1 MSKAKVLVI
10 DDDPEMLDL
19 ARFHLEKNGYDVT
32 CAETGAQGLRLVA
45 EHRHE
50 VVLTDLKLPDI
61 YGIDL
66 VAKLKEACPGAEVIM
81 ITGYGDIS
89 EAIEAT
95 NKGAFYFM
103 KKPVEFEELMALIE
117 RAIERGRQAVEIA
130 QLRKEIVKPDRYY
143 NIIGSS
149 RPMQNIYEIIESI
162 AESDAN
168 VMILG
173 ESGTGKELIAN
184 AIHFKSARSKKPFVK
199 INCSALPKELI
210 ESELFGHTKGAFTG
224 ATMDK
229 MGLIG
234 QAAGGSLLLDEIA
247 EMPIELQPKLL
258 RVLQERVYYRV
269 GSEKALEADFRL
281 ISATN
286 RNPLDAIREGNLR
299 EDLYYRINTI
309 EIQVPPL
316 RDRAEDVQH
325 LAEHFLRI
333 YAEKYNRSVRSISQ
347 LAYERM
353 FAYSWPGN
361 VRELQNV
368 MERAVL
374 LAKGEVIEESA
385 IPMPKPTAR
394 AAQAA
399 TAATAPPLSRPA
411 TQPNAVAAGS
421 GVGAPGAAG
430 AGAASPAQLSDLTL
444 EQLARLIV
452 NKMPSPKSGASRV
465 DIFTQLEGA
474 IVRAA
479 LERTRGNKQAAANL
493 LGLYRPRLYSM
504 LRKHNLHDTIR
515 ESEQNTA
522 EPDLAEDDLIDSEP
536 LSQDPNQDPDVAPQ
550 SNADSEPPK
559 GSSPSKE
566 ASKESSGEDVVGTPN
581 INGPDAAEFHF
592 RKGVP
597 YQY

>member
-1 MSKAKVLVI
+1 
-10 DDDPEMLDL
+10 
-19 ARFHLEKNGYDVT
+19 
-32 CAETGAQGLRLVA
+32 
-45 EHRHE
+45 
-50 VVLTDLKLPDI
+50 
-61 YGIDL
+61 
-66 VAKLKEACPGAEVIM
+66 
-81 ITGYGDIS
+81 
-89 EAIEAT
+89 
-95 NKGAFYFM
+95 
-103 KKPVEFEELMALIE
+103 
-117 RAIERGRQAVEIA
+117 
-130 QLRKEIVKPDRYY
+130 
-143 NIIGSS
+143 
-149 RPMQNIYEIIESI
+149 
-162 AESDAN
+162 
-168 VMILG
+168 MILG

-224 ATMDK
+224 ATMEK

-247 EMPIELQPKLL
+247 EMPVELQPKLL

-269 GSEKALEADFRL
+269 GSEKALDADFRL

-286 RNPLDAIREGNLR
+286 RNPLDAIREGALR

-309 EIQVPPL
+309 EIPVPPL
-316 RDRAEDVQH
+316 RERAEDVQH

-333 YAEKYNRSVRSISQ
+333 YAEKYNRSVGSISQ
-347 LAYERM
+347 QAYERM

-374 LAKGEVIEESA
+374 LAKGDVIEENA
-385 IPMPKPTAR
+385 IPMPKPTAK

-399 TAATAPPLSRPA
+399 TTAPAPPISRP
-411 TQPNAVAAGS
+411 TGPT
-421 GVGAPGAAG
+421 GVSAPP
-430 AGAASPAQLSDLTL
+430 PAQLSDLTL

-452 NKMPSPKSGASRV
+452 NKMPSPKSGGSRV
-465 DIFTQLEGA
+465 DVFTQLEGA

-479 LERTRGNKQAAANL
+479 LDRTRGNKQAAANL

-515 ESEQNTA
+515 ESEQSAPET
-522 EPDLAEDDLIDSEP
+522 DVAEDDLIESEA
-536 LSQDPNQDPDVAPQ
+536 LNQDPDQDLAEQVFTA
-550 SNADSEPPK
+550 SGGADPEPPK
-559 GSSPSKE
+559 ESTPSKE
-566 ASKESSGEDVVGTPN
+566 TSGEDIVGAPN
-581 INGPDAAEFHF
+581 INGPDTSEFHF
-592 RKGVP
+592 RKGMP

>member
-10 DDDPEMLDL
+10 DDDLVWLDL
-19 ARFHLEKNGYDVT
+19 ARFHLESNGYEVIGADN
-32 CAETGAQGLRLVA
+32 GAQGLKLVA
-45 EHRHE
+45 DRKPE
-50 VVLTDLKLPDI
+50 VALTDLRLPDI
-61 YGIDL
+61 SGIDL
-66 VAKLKEACPGAEVIM
+66 VSKMKEASPGTEVIM
-81 ITGYGDIS
+81 ITAYS
-89 EAIEAT
+89 TVNEAIEAT
-95 NKGAFYFM
+95 KAGAFYFSE
-103 KKPVEFEELMALIE
+103 KAAEFEELMALIE
-117 RAIERGRQAVEIA
+117 RAIERGRQAEEIE
-130 QLRKEIVKPDRYY
+130 QLRGRLRERDSYY

-149 RPMQNIYEIIESI
+149 RAMQNIYEIIESI

-224 ATMDK
+224 ATMEK

-247 EMPIELQPKLL
+247 EMPVELQPKLL

-269 GSEKALEADFRL
+269 GSEKALDADFRL

-286 RNPLDAIREGNLR
+286 RNPLDAIREGALR

-353 FAYSWPGN
+353 FAYTWPGN

-385 IPMPKPTAR
+385 IPMSKPSTKAPAPAPS
-394 AAQAA
+394 AA
-399 TAATAPPLSRPA
+399 PVSRP
-411 TQPNAVAAGS
+411 TPPP
-421 GVGAPGAAG
+421 GAPSTPPVN
-430 AGAASPAQLSDLTL
+430 ASELTL
-444 EQLARLIV
+444 DQLARLIV
-452 NKMPSPKSGASRV
+452 NKMPSPSRGGSRV

-515 ESEQNTA
+515 ESEQNPPENDAVDCDITESEA
-522 EPDLAEDDLIDSEP
+522 TDPDPDPDLIEQGLAASGATGQESSEESSIEAP
-536 LSQDPNQDPDVAPQ
+536 REAPKEAPKEAPGGDVA
-550 SNADSEPPK
+550 
-559 GSSPSKE
+559 
-566 ASKESSGEDVVGTPN
+566 TPN
-581 INGPDAAEFHF
+581 ISGPDASEFHF
-592 RKGVP
+592 RKGMP
-597 YQY
+597 FQY

>member
-19 ARFHLEKNGYDVT
+19 TRFHLEKNGYDVA

-45 EHRHE
+45 EHHHE

-61 YGIDL
+61 YGIEL
-66 VAKLKEACPGAEVIM
+66 VAKLREASPATEVIM
-81 ITGYGDIS
+81 ITGYGAVT

-95 NKGAFYFM
+95 KAGAFYFM
-103 KKPVEFEELMALIE
+103 PKPVEFEELMALIE
-117 RAIERGRQAVEIA
+117 RAIERGRQVVEIE
-130 QLRKEIVKPDRYY
+130 QLRGRLRERASYY

-224 ATMDK
+224 ATMEK

-247 EMPIELQPKLL
+247 EMPVELQPKLL

-286 RNPLDAIREGNLR
+286 RNPLDAIREGALR

-316 RDRAEDVQH
+316 RERAEDVQH

-333 YAEKYNRSVRSISQ
+333 YAEKYNRTVRSISQ

-374 LAKGEVIEESA
+374 LAKGDVIEESA
-385 IPMPKPTAR
+385 IPMPKSTAR

-399 TAATAPPLSRPA
+399 TAATQAPIVRPA
-411 TQPNAVAAGS
+411 TQPGP
-421 GVGAPGAAG
+421 GPIGAAG
-430 AGAASPAQLSDLTL
+430 QAPPAQLSDLTM

-515 ESEQNTA
+515 ETEQNA
-522 EPDLAEDDLIDSEP
+522 PENDVAEDDLIDSEA
-536 LSQDPNQDPDVAPQ
+536 LNQDQNPDPDPDL
-550 SNADSEPPK
+550 ADQGFTASGAADPEPPK
-559 GSSPSKE
+559 ESPKEPSKE
-566 ASKESSGEDVVGTPN
+566 PPGEDIVGTPN
-581 INGPDAAEFHF
+581 ISGPDAAEFHF

>member
-19 ARFHLEKNGYDVT
+19 ARFHLEKNGYEVA
-32 CAETGAQGLRLVA
+32 CAETGAQGLRLAA
-45 EHRHE
+45 ERRPE

-61 YGIDL
+61 YGIEL
-66 VAKLKEACPGAEVIM
+66 VTKLKDASPGAEVIM
-81 ITGYGDIS
+81 ITGYGAVT

-95 NKGAFYFM
+95 KAGAFYFM
-103 KKPVEFEELMALIE
+103 EKPVEFEELMALIE
-117 RAIERGRQAVEIA
+117 RAIERGRQMVEIER
-130 QLRKEIVKPDRYY
+130 LRDRLRERTSYY

-224 ATMDK
+224 ATMEK

-247 EMPIELQPKLL
+247 EMPVELQPKLL

-286 RNPLDAIREGNLR
+286 RNPLDAIREGALR

-316 RDRAEDVQH
+316 RERAEDVQH

-333 YAEKYNRSVRSISQ
+333 YAEKYNRPVRSISQ
-347 LAYERM
+347 QAYERM
-353 FAYSWPGN
+353 FEYSWPGN

-394 AAQAA
+394 AAV
-399 TAATAPPLSRPA
+399 TAAAPAAAPPVSRPA
-411 TQPNAVAAGS
+411 P
-421 GVGAPGAAG
+421 APGAPPPP
-430 AGAASPAQLSDLTL
+430 PAQLSELTL

-452 NKMPSPKSGASRV
+452 NKMPSPKTGGSRV

-515 ESEQNTA
+515 ESEQSASENDAAENDLIESDAITQ
-522 EPDLAEDDLIDSEP
+522 EPDQEMDREIDERGFTAPSAA
-536 LSQDPNQDPDVAPQ
+536 DPSAPK
-550 SNADSEPPK
+550 EPPK
-559 GSSPSKE
+559 EP
-566 ASKESSGEDVVGTPN
+566 SGENVVGTPN
-581 INGPDAAEFHF
+581 ISGPDAADFHF

>member
-19 ARFHLEKNGYDVT
+19 ARFHLEKNGYDVA

-45 EHRHE
+45 EHHHE
-50 VVLTDLKLPDI
+50 VTLTDLKLPDI
-61 YGIDL
+61 YGIEL
-66 VAKLKEACPGAEVIM
+66 VAKLKESSPATEVIM
-81 ITGYGDIS
+81 ITGYGAVT

-95 NKGAFYFM
+95 KAGAFYFM
-103 KKPVEFEELMALIE
+103 EKPVEFEELMALIE
-117 RAIERGRQAVEIA
+117 RAIERGRQVVEIE
-130 QLRKEIVKPDRYY
+130 QLRGRLRERASYY

-224 ATMDK
+224 ATMEK

-247 EMPIELQPKLL
+247 EMPVELQPKLL

-269 GSEKALEADFRL
+269 GSEKALDADFRL

-286 RNPLDAIREGNLR
+286 RNPLDAIREGSLR

-316 RDRAEDVQH
+316 RERAEDVQH

-353 FAYSWPGN
+353 FTYSWPGN

-374 LAKGEVIEESA
+374 LAKGDIIEESA

-399 TAATAPPLSRPA
+399 TAATVATIGRPA
-411 TQPNAVAAGS
+411 IQPGA
-421 GVGAPGAAG
+421 VGAVGAVG
-430 AGAASPAQLSDLTL
+430 AGPAPPAQLSELTM

-452 NKMPSPKSGASRV
+452 NKMPTPKSGASRV

-515 ESEQNTA
+515 ESEQNTPETDVA
-522 EPDLAEDDLIDSEP
+522 EDDLIESEALNQDPEPDLAEQGFARSGGA
-536 LSQDPNQDPDVAPQ
+536 DP
-550 SNADSEPPK
+550 EPPK
-559 GSSPSKE
+559 EPPKDPSKE
-566 ASKESSGEDVVGTPN
+566 LPGEDIVGTPN
-581 INGPDAAEFHF
+581 ISGPDASEFHF

>member
-19 ARFHLEKNGYDVT
+19 ARFHLEKNGYEVAS
-32 CAETGAQGLRLVA
+32 AETGAQGLRLVA
-45 EHRHE
+45 EHRPE
-50 VVLTDLKLPDI
+50 VVLTDLKLPDV

-81 ITGYGDIS
+81 ITGYGAVT

-95 NKGAFYFM
+95 KAGAFYFM
-103 KKPVEFEELMALIE
+103 EKPVEFEELMALIE
-117 RAIERGRQAVEIA
+117 RAIERGRQVMEIER
-130 QLRKEIVKPDRYY
+130 LRDRLRERTSYY

-224 ATMDK
+224 ATMEK

-247 EMPIELQPKLL
+247 EMPVELQPKLL

-286 RNPLDAIREGNLR
+286 RNPLDAVREGALR
-299 EDLYYRINTI
+299 EDLFYRINTI

-333 YAEKYNRSVRSISQ
+333 YAEKYTRSVRSISQ

-353 FAYSWPGN
+353 FAYTWPGN

-385 IPMPKPTAR
+385 IPMSKP
-394 AAQAA
+394 AAKAPA
-399 TAATAPPLSRPA
+399 PPVTAATVARPAPPP
-411 TQPNAVAAGS
+411 
-421 GVGAPGAAG
+421 GAPAP
-430 AGAASPAQLSDLTL
+430 SPANASELTL
-444 EQLARLIV
+444 DQLAKLIV
-452 NKMPSPKSGASRV
+452 NKMPSPSRGGSRV

-515 ESEQNTA
+515 ESEQNQ
-522 EPDLAEDDLIDSEP
+522 PDDAAADCDLT
-536 LSQDPNQDPDVAPQ
+536 
-550 SNADSEPPK
+550 
-559 GSSPSKE
+559 E
-566 ASKESSGEDVVGTPN
+566 ASEMEGEM
-581 INGPDAAEFHF
+581 DAS
-592 RKGVP
+592 
-597 YQY
+597 

>member
-19 ARFHLEKNGYDVT
+19 ARFHLEKNGYEVI
-32 CAETGAQGLRLVA
+32 CAETGAQALRLVA

-61 YGIDL
+61 YGIEL
-66 VAKLKEACPGAEVIM
+66 VAKLKEVSPGTEVIM
-81 ITGYGDIS
+81 ITGYGS
-89 EAIEAT
+89 VTEAIDAT
-95 NKGAFYFM
+95 KAGAFYFIE
-103 KKPVEFEELMALIE
+103 KPVEFEELMALIG
-117 RAIERGRQAVEIA
+117 RAIERGRQAEEIER
-130 QLRKEIVKPDRYY
+130 LRGRLRERDSYY

-149 RPMQNIYEIIESI
+149 RAMQNIYEIIESI

-333 YAEKYNRSVRSISQ
+333 YAEKYNRPAHSISQ
-347 LAYERM
+347 QAYERM
-353 FAYSWPGN
+353 FAYTWPGN

-385 IPMPKPTAR
+385 IPMPKPTAKV
-394 AAQAA
+394 AGPV
-399 TAATAPPLSRPA
+399 TAPAPVSRP
-411 TQPNAVAAGS
+411 TPPP
-421 GVGAPGAAG
+421 GAPAPPPVNAI
-430 AGAASPAQLSDLTL
+430 DLTL
-444 EQLARLIV
+444 DQLARLIV
-452 NKMPSPKSGASRV
+452 NKMPSPTRGGSRV

-515 ESEQNTA
+515 ESEQNA
-522 EPDLAEDDLIDSEP
+522 PENEVAEDDLIEP
-536 LSQDPNQDPDVAPQ
+536 EALTQDPNSDPDL
-550 SNADSEPPK
+550 ADQGGAASGGADPE
-559 GSSPSKE
+559 PSKE
-566 ASKESSGEDVVGTPN
+566 ATLSKEASGEDIVGTPN
-581 INGPDAAEFHF
+581 ISGPDA
-592 RKGVP
+592 
-597 YQY
+597 

>member
-19 ARFHLEKNGYDVT
+19 ARFHLEKNGYEVT

-45 EHRHE
+45 EHRPE
-50 VVLTDLKLPDI
+50 VVLTDLKLPDV

-66 VAKLKEACPGAEVIM
+66 VAKLKEACPSAEVIM
-81 ITGYGDIS
+81 ITGYGAVT

-95 NKGAFYFM
+95 KAGAFYFM
-103 KKPVEFEELMALIE
+103 EKPVEFEELMALIE
-117 RAIERGRQAVEIA
+117 RAIERGRQAVEIER
-130 QLRKEIVKPDRYY
+130 LRAKLREPTSYY

-224 ATMDK
+224 ATMEK

-247 EMPIELQPKLL
+247 EMPVELQPKLL

-286 RNPLDAIREGNLR
+286 RSPLDAIRDGALR
-299 EDLYYRINTI
+299 EDLFYRINTI

-325 LAEHFLRI
+325 LAEHFRRI
-333 YAEKYNRSVRSISQ
+333 YSEKYNRAVRPISQ
-347 LAYERM
+347 LA
-353 FAYSWPGN
+353 S
-361 VRELQNV
+361 
-368 MERAVL
+368 
-374 LAKGEVIEESA
+374 
-385 IPMPKPTAR
+385 
-394 AAQAA
+394 
-399 TAATAPPLSRPA
+399 
-411 TQPNAVAAGS
+411 
-421 GVGAPGAAG
+421 
-430 AGAASPAQLSDLTL
+430 
-444 EQLARLIV
+444 LIV
-452 NKMPSPKSGASRV
+452 NQMPSPKSGGSRV

-479 LERTRGNKQAAANL
+479 LERTRGNKQAEANL

-515 ESEQNTA
+515 ETEQSAPET
-522 EPDLAEDDLIDSEP
+522 DVAEDDLIESEAI
-536 LSQDPNQDPDVAPQ
+536 NQDPDPDLAEQVFAAPRGP
-550 SNADSEPPK
+550 DPEPPK
-559 GSSPSKE
+559 ESTPSKE
-566 ASKESSGEDVVGTPN
+566 PSGEDIVGPPN
-581 INGPDAAEFHF
+581 ISGPDAAEFHF

>member
-19 ARFHLEKNGYDVT
+19 TRFHLEKNGYEVA

-45 EHRHE
+45 EHHHE
-50 VVLTDLKLPDI
+50 VALTDLKLPDI
-61 YGIDL
+61 YGIEL
-66 VAKLKEACPGAEVIM
+66 VAKLKEASPATEVIM
-81 ITGYGDIS
+81 ITGYGAVT
-89 EAIEAT
+89 EAIEVTKA
-95 NKGAFYFM
+95 GAFYFM
-103 KKPVEFEELMALIE
+103 EKPVEFEELMALIE
-117 RAIERGRQAVEIA
+117 RAVERGRQVVEIER
-130 QLRKEIVKPDRYY
+130 LRDRLRERTSYY

-224 ATMDK
+224 ATMEK

-247 EMPIELQPKLL
+247 EMPVELQPKLL

-286 RNPLDAIREGNLR
+286 RNPLDAVREGALR

-316 RDRAEDVQH
+316 RERAEDVQH

-333 YAEKYNRSVRSISQ
+333 YAEKYNRTVRSISQ
-347 LAYERM
+347 QAYERM
-353 FAYSWPGN
+353 FTYSWPGN

-374 LAKGEVIEESA
+374 LAKGDVIEEGA

-399 TAATAPPLSRPA
+399 ATATAPPVSRPA
-411 TQPNAVAAGS
+411 TPL
-421 GVGAPGAAG
+421 GVPAPP
-430 AGAASPAQLSDLTL
+430 PAQPSDLTL
-444 EQLARLIV
+444 EELARMIV
-452 NKMPSPKSGASRV
+452 KQMPSPKSGASRV

-515 ESEQNTA
+515 ESEQSAPET
-522 EPDLAEDDLIDSEP
+522 DLPEDDLIESEA
-536 LSQDPNQDPDVAPQ
+536 LNQDPIQDPDQDLTELVFATGGGEDP
-550 SNADSEPPK
+550 EPPK
-559 GSSPSKE
+559 ESTPPKE
-566 ASKESSGEDVVGTPN
+566 PPKESTPPKEPSGEDIVGAPN
-581 INGPDAAEFHF
+581 ISGPDVAEYHF

>member
-19 ARFHLEKNGYDVT
+19 ARFHLEKNGYEVT
-32 CAETGAQGLRLVA
+32 CAETGAQALRLVA
-45 EHRHE
+45 EHRPE
-50 VVLTDLKLPDI
+50 VVLTDLKLPDV

-81 ITGYGDIS
+81 ITGYGAVT

-95 NKGAFYFM
+95 KAGAFYFM
-103 KKPVEFEELMALIE
+103 EKPVEFEELMALIV
-117 RAIERGRQAVEIA
+117 RAIERGRQVVEIE
-130 QLRKEIVKPDRYY
+130 QLRRRLIEPTRYE

-224 ATMDK
+224 ATMEK

-247 EMPIELQPKLL
+247 EMPVELQPKLL

-269 GSEKALEADFRL
+269 GSEKALDADFRL

-286 RNPLDAIREGNLR
+286 RNPLDAIRDGALR
-299 EDLYYRINTI
+299 EDLFYRINTI

-316 RDRAEDVQH
+316 RERAEDVQH

-333 YAEKYNRSVRSISQ
+333 YAEKYNRTVRSISQ
-347 LAYERM
+347 QAYERM

-374 LAKGEVIEESA
+374 LAKGDVIEESA
-385 IPMPKPTAR
+385 IPMPKPVAR

-399 TAATAPPLSRPA
+399 TAATPTAVSRPA
-411 TQPNAVAAGS
+411 TPP
-421 GVGAPGAAG
+421 GVSAP
-430 AGAASPAQLSDLTL
+430 SPAQPSDLTL

-515 ESEQNTA
+515 ESEQSATDTDVADDDLIESEALNPDLNQDPD
-522 EPDLAEDDLIDSEP
+522 PDLAEQEFAASGDV
-536 LSQDPNQDPDVAPQ
+536 DP
-550 SNADSEPPK
+550 EPPK
-559 GSSPSKE
+559 ESPKEQSKE
-566 ASKESSGEDVVGTPN
+566 PSGEDIVGPPN
-581 INGPDAAEFHF
+581 ISGPDAAEFHF